1 MKSFVI
7 GHECSRRTVALVT
20 AVSALAAGA
29 AAWGGTGL
37 LSRPPFDALPLDP
50 WMRGIAGA
58 LVCLALGALALQQ
71 VVLGSERWEL
81 TEKSLRYRSVTQ
93 RAGFLRY
100 ASSLLAGREPEPDVL
115 LAIAAIRRVEL
126 RWRRQVVSFAA
137 AGGLPSLSYP
147 VTVRMTL
154 DDGTT
159 VEFSGLERD
168 PATLGAALAWL
179 KGLSNVVLVDPD
191 RLLDAMLDPSQ
202 SLYDHLARL
211 DATRDER

>member
-29 AAWGGTGL
+29 AAWGGAGL

-81 TEKSLRYRSVTQ
+81 TEKS
-93 RAGFLRY
+93 LRY

-202 SLYDHLARL
+202 SLYDHLVRL

>member
-20 AVSALAAGA
+20 AVSALAAAA
-29 AAWGGTGL
+29 AAWGGTGFQ
-37 LSRPPFDALPLDP
+37 SRPPFDALPLDP

-81 TEKSLRYRSVTQ
+81 TKKSLRYRSVTQ

-100 ASSLLAGREPEPDVL
+100 AGSLLAGREPEPDVL

-191 RLLDAMLDPSQ
+191 RLLDEMLDPSQ

>member
-50 WMRGIAGA
+50 WMSGLAGA

-100 ASSLLAGREPEPDVL
+100 AGSLLAGREPEPDVL

-137 AGGLPSLSYP
+137 AGGLPSLCYP
-147 VTVRMTL
+147 VTVRMIL

>member
-50 WMRGIAGA
+50 WMRGLAGA
-58 LVCLALGALALQQ
+58 LVCLALGALVLQQ

-81 TEKSLRYRSVTQ
+81 TEKSLRHRSITQ

-100 ASSLLAGREPEPDVL
+100 VSSLLAGREPEPDVL

-137 AGGLPSLSYP
+137 AGGLPSPSYP

-168 PATLGAALAWL
+168 PTTLGAALAWL
-179 KGLSNVVLVDPD
+179 NGLSNVVLVDPD

>member
-81 TEKSLRYRSVTQ
+81 TEKSLRY
-93 RAGFLRY
+93 

-147 VTVRMTL
+147 VTVRMIL